1 MEESSLAVLWIQ
13 SEKLEQVFSGSVM
26 DVNLQRCG
34 TVLPD
39 SVMDLIKKKRMNS
52 FSGSVMDVSLQSCG
66 TAFLDSLID
75 LIRKMVAQFLAVL
88 WISICK
94 AVE

>member
-1 MEESSLAVLWIQ
+1 
-13 SEKLEQVFSGSVM
+13 
-26 DVNLQRCG
+26 
-34 TVLPD
+34 
-39 SVMDLIKKKRMNS
+39 MNS